1 MTSSQRHRPVGERR
15 LRARPERL
23 RTSLTVWHY
32 GSAMGA
38 SAGEMRLRNLEQ
50 QKALTVIDAVTLVW
64 MPATPEPRVGRMH
77 SRTGAGARRGTV
89 LGAFAG
95 ALVLAP
101 VAGAAAG
108 AGVGA
113 LASRLRRTGIDERFL
128 EEVKS
133 RLHKGTSALLVLC
146 KDVDLDVVRPVIER
160 GRARG
165 DVTLMHALLR
175 EDEPDSISQLL
186 RGLPAPAPSPF
197 IGDPVAGPT
206 TLHSE
211 LPESMDQP
219 SPQARRRKEKP

>member
-1 MTSSQRHRPVGERR
+1 LQGHRPAGERR
-15 LRARPERL
+15 VTARRERL

-32 GSAMGA
+32 ASAIGA
-38 SAGEMRLRNLEQ
+38 SMGEMRLRNLEQ

-64 MPATPEPRVGRMH
+64 MPATPEPRVERMH
-77 SRTGAGARRGTV
+77 SRTGAGTRRGTV

-95 ALVLAP
+95 ALVLTP

-108 AGVGA
+108 TGVGA
-113 LASRLRRTGIDERFL
+113 LASRLRSTGIEEKFL

-146 KDVDLDVVRPVIER
+146 KDVDLDAVRPVIER

-175 EDEPDSISQLL
+175 EDEPDSIRELL

-197 IGDPVAGPT
+197 IGDPLTGLT
-206 TLHSE
+206 TLDWE
-211 LPESMDQP
+211 LPEAMDQP